1 MLDKVA
7 SICTCTY
14 KLVELCLNGCTL
26 LKTNSPVQG
35 YKHRNAYIA
44 TQAPLPNTVNDFW
57 RMIWEFKSKIIVM
70 LCNILEDN
78 QEASYPYWPTK
89 VEDNEKY
96 GNITVT
102 MQSKATY
109 GEFSVRKFNLQEDKV
124 CALDTL

>member
-1 MLDKVA
+1 
-7 SICTCTY
+7 
-14 KLVELCLNGCTL
+14 
-26 LKTNSPVQG
+26 
-35 YKHRNAYIA
+35 
-44 TQAPLPNTVNDFW
+44 
-57 RMIWEFKSKIIVM
+57 M

-89 VEDNEKY
+89 VEETEKY
-96 GNITVT
+96 GNIAVT